1 MGEALRGDAARGGAR
16 RRAAA
21 RRLIVRGRS
30 GVRAAIA
37 AVGLV
42 VCALAGVSPLAAQN
56 GRGDPGVRLDHGRF
70 TIVAARRDERLARS
84 LLSEA
89 QRNDSFPG
97 LPRPREHVLVAIAP
111 DAGRLRAWVGPNAP
125 EWGAAFAFPDQ
136 RRIVMQGSAAGS
148 EAGDPRTVL
157 RHELAHLALHE
168 AMGPLPPRWF
178 DEGYASVAAG
188 EWSREQA
195 FETSVGMVWRTLPTL
210 TQLEDGFIGG
220 GVEAGWS
227 YAMAHRVVSEL
238 DALGGEA
245 GLTNLLTYW
254 RQTGS
259 FDKAVRAAYGM
270 TGEAFEKHW
279 RSRTRARY
287 GALSFV
293 ANVSVAVGMFSL
305 VLVPL
310 FVIRRRRDRL
320 KLEAMRAADAQQEEE
335 ARRSALQAMLD
346 GANPE

>member
-1 MGEALRGDAARGGAR
+1 MT
-16 RRAAA
+16 
-21 RRLIVRGRS
+21 RGRMRVLRWLAVILATLWS
-30 GVRAAIA
+30 
-37 AVGLV
+37 AVGPR
-42 VCALAGVSPLAAQN
+42 ALAAQG
-56 GRGDPGVRLDHGRF
+56 GRDPGVRLDRGRF
-70 TIVAARRDERLARS
+70 TIVAERRDERLARS
-84 LLSEA
+84 LLAEA

-97 LPRPREHVLVAIAP
+97 LPRPRERVLIAIAP
-111 DAGRLRAWVGPNAP
+111 DARRLRAWVGPNAP

-136 RRIVMQGSAAGS
+136 RRIVMQGRTAGS
-148 EAGDPRTVL
+148 DAGDPLVVL

-178 DEGYASVAAG
+178 DEGYASFAAR
-188 EWSREQA
+188 EWTREQA

-210 TQLEDGFIGG
+210 EQLETGFEGG

-227 YAMAHRVVSEL
+227 YAMAHRVVGEL

-245 GLTNLLTYW
+245 GLTNLLRYW
-254 RQTGS
+254 QQSGS
-259 FDKAVRAAYGM
+259 FEKAVRTAYGM

-279 RSRTRARY
+279 RTRTRTRY

-293 ANVSVAVGMFSL
+293 ANLSVAVGMFSL

-320 KLEAMRAADAQQEEE
+320 KLEAMRAADAQQEEA
-335 ARRSALQAMLD
+335 ARQSALQAILD
-346 GANPE
+346 GADPV

>member
-1 MGEALRGDAARGGAR
+1 MMTRGRLRALRRLAVILTMLSPTVGP
-16 RRAAA
+16 RA
-21 RRLIVRGRS
+21 
-30 GVRAAIA
+30 
-37 AVGLV
+37 
-42 VCALAGVSPLAAQN
+42 LAAQG
-56 GRGDPGVRLDHGRF
+56 GRDPGVRLDRGRF
-70 TIVAARRDERLARS
+70 TIVAERGDERLARS
-84 LLSEA
+84 LLAEA

-97 LPRPREHVLVAIAP
+97 LPRPRERVLIAIAP
-111 DAGRLRAWVGPNAP
+111 DSRRLRAWVGPNAP

-136 RRIVMQGSAAGS
+136 RRIVMQGRTAGS
-148 EAGDPRTVL
+148 DAGDPRVVL

-178 DEGYASVAAG
+178 DEGYASFAAR
-188 EWSREQA
+188 EWTREQT

-210 TQLEDGFIGG
+210 EQLEAGFERG

-227 YAMAHRVVSEL
+227 YAMAHRVVGEL

-245 GLTNLLTYW
+245 GLANLLHYW

-259 FDKAVRAAYGM
+259 FEKAVRTAYGM

-279 RSRTRARY
+279 RTRTRTRY

-293 ANVSVAVGMFSL
+293 ANLSVAVGMFSL

-320 KLEAMRAADAQQEEE
+320 KLEAMRAADAQQEEA
-335 ARRSALQAMLD
+335 ARQSALQAILD
-346 GANPE
+346 GADPV

>member
-1 MGEALRGDAARGGAR
+1 MMTRGRLRVL
-16 RRAAA
+16 
-21 RRLIVRGRS
+21 RRLAVILTMLSPTVGP
-30 GVRAAIA
+30 RA
-37 AVGLV
+37 
-42 VCALAGVSPLAAQN
+42 LAAQG
-56 GRGDPGVRLDHGRF
+56 GRDPGVRLDRGRF
-70 TIVAARRDERLARS
+70 TIVAERGDERLARS
-84 LLSEA
+84 LLAEA

-97 LPRPREHVLVAIAP
+97 LPRPRERVLIAIAP
-111 DAGRLRAWVGPNAP
+111 DSRRLRAWVGPNAP

-136 RRIVMQGSAAGS
+136 RRIVMQGRTAGS
-148 EAGDPRTVL
+148 DAGDPRVVL

-178 DEGYASVAAG
+178 DEGYASFAAR
-188 EWSREQA
+188 EWTREQT

-210 TQLEDGFIGG
+210 EQLEAGFEGG

-227 YAMAHRVVSEL
+227 YAMAHRVVGEL

-245 GLTNLLTYW
+245 GLTNLLHYW

-259 FDKAVRAAYGM
+259 FEKAVRTAYGM

-279 RSRTRARY
+279 RTRTRTRY

-293 ANVSVAVGMFSL
+293 ANLSVAVGMFSL

-320 KLEAMRAADAQQEEE
+320 KLEAMRAADAQQEEA
-335 ARRSALQAMLD
+335 ARQSALQAILD
-346 GANPE
+346 GADPV